1 MDAIAGGA
9 HKLKKVD
16 AGSGAGGAVPA
27 EPAGNDVA
35 NILAGALLQR
45 RETLQ
50 DDDDDDDDD
59 SASESDDDWSE

>member
-1 MDAIAGGA
+1 LMDAIAGGA

-50 DDDDDDDDD
+50 EEEEDDD